1 MNTDFRIFW
10 QFNRLQR
17 YKKKLNIENIPSEE
31 DKNYAVFA
39 FFFIFSSRALAYIIF
54 FLYLC
59 GSIWCMMQKKEFTSD
74 EEQMIQHEFELL
86 LDDYAHTPHRQKV
99 ELITH
104 AFNFA
109 HKAHY
114 GVRRLSG
121 EPYIMHP
128 LAVARICVKEIGLG
142 STSICAA
149 LLHDVVEDTDYT
161 VEDIAGLFGEK
172 IAQIVGGLTKISGG
186 VFGSQAS
193 EQAENFRKLL
203 LTISDDIRVVL
214 IKIADRLHNMRTLGA
229 QPKDKQYKIAGET
242 QYIYAPLAHRLG
254 LFPIKT
260 ELEDLSF
267 KYEHPETWQ
276 EIHDKLEKVK
286 ANQMDSYEHFAQPI
300 RERLT
305 SMGYSFT
312 LKARIKSVYSIWK
325 KMVRQQC
332 SFEDVYDLLAVRIIF
347 TPKDSLSEKDQCWM
361 IYSAIT
367 EIFRPHPER
376 IRDWISTPK
385 ANGYEALHVTVMG
398 KDGQWI
404 EVQIRT
410 DRMHEIAERGY
421 AAHWKYKTGESD
433 DSELDKWLREIKDIL
448 AHPDKDAMEFLGTF
462 KLNLFAQEVFV
473 FTPKGEIK
481 TMPLGSTALD
491 FAFMLHSELGEHC
504 IGAKVNHA
512 LVPLSYQLKGGDQ
525 IEVLTSNSQHP
536 QKEWLNMVTTAKA
549 TNSLQQYFRREERRY
564 IRHGERLVEDAI
576 SMDERLSANHD
587 QVLARLLNYYHI
599 TTPNELYLQVGQGTI
614 RLNNIHEIVV
624 PKRGWRSYIPFLRD
638 DSSKTIDKPLEAEKT
653 LELETA
659 ESQKQKKKGPKA
671 IVLTDENLG
680 KEYLLSSCCH
690 PIPGD
695 EVLGYM
701 DENGQMHIHKIDCP
715 EANLLKTSYGKRI
728 YSASWNTHRVQS
740 FVETIEMKGIDE
752 FGIFIQV
759 LQTITEDFHINMRT
773 INVTSEDGI
782 FKGILEIYVY
792 DKNELEELL
801 KAIRKIEAV
810 KEVRRIVEN

>member
-1 MNTDFRIFW
+1 
-10 QFNRLQR
+10 
-17 YKKKLNIENIPSEE
+17 
-31 DKNYAVFA
+31 
-39 FFFIFSSRALAYIIF
+39 
-54 FLYLC
+54 
-59 GSIWCMMQKKEFTSD
+59 MQKSEFTQA
-74 EEQMIQHEFELL
+74 EEQMIQREFEALL
-86 LDDYAHTPHRQKV
+86 EDYAHTPHRQKV

-109 HKAHY
+109 NQAHY

-121 EPYIMHP
+121 EPYILHP
-128 LAVARICVKEIGLG
+128 IAVARICVREIGLG
-142 STSICAA
+142 STSICSA
-149 LLHDVVEDTDYT
+149 LLHDVVEDTDYS
-161 VEDIAGLFGEK
+161 VEDIRGLFGDK
-172 IAQIVGGLTKISGG
+172 IAQIVDGLTKISGG
-186 VFGSQAS
+186 VFGDQAS

-267 KYEHPETWQ
+267 KYEHPETWH
-276 EIHDKLEKVK
+276 EINEKLANVK
-286 ANQMDSYEHFAQPI
+286 ERQLASFEHFAEPI

-305 SMGYSFT
+305 SMGYHYT

-325 KMVRQQC
+325 KMMKQQC
-332 SFEDVYDLLAVRIIF
+332 AFEDVYDLLAVRIIF
-347 TPKDSLSEKDQCWM
+347 TPNESMSEKDQCWM

-367 EIFRPHPER
+367 EIYRPHPER

-410 DRMHEIAERGY
+410 DRMNEIAERGY

-433 DSELDKWLREIKDIL
+433 DSELDKWLREIKEIL

-504 IGAKVNHA
+504 IGAKVNHS
-512 LVPLSYQLKGGDQ
+512 LVPLSYRLKGGDQ
-525 IEVLTSNSQHP
+525 IEILTSNSQHP
-536 QKEWLNMVTTAKA
+536 QKEWMDMVTTAKA
-549 TNSLQQYFRREERRY
+549 KNGLQQYFRREERRY
-564 IRHGERLVEDAI
+564 MKHGERLVEDAI
-576 SMDERLSANHD
+576 KIDPELSANHD
-587 QVLARLLNYYHI
+587 TVLARLLNYYQM
-599 TTPNELYLQVGQGTI
+599 TQPSELYAEVGQGAI
-614 RLNNIHEIVV
+614 RLDNIREIVF
-624 PKRGWRSYIPFLRD
+624 PRRGWKSYIPFFG
-638 DSSKTIDKPLEAEKT
+638 SKEEPAPTLPKEKENKPTPTLPKGKEITAEKP
-653 LELETA
+653 
-659 ESQKQKKKGPKA
+659 KKKVPHA
-671 IVLTDENLG
+671 IVLTDDELN
-680 KEYLLSSCCH
+680 KKFVLSQCCH

-701 DENGQMHIHKIDCP
+701 DEEGLMHIHKIDCP

-728 YSASWNTHRVQS
+728 YSATWNTHRVQS
-740 FVETIEMKGIDE
+740 FVETIELKGIDK
-752 FGIFIQV
+752 FGVFIHV
-759 LQTITEDFHINMRT
+759 LQTITTDFHINMRA
-773 INVTSEDGI
+773 INISSEDGI
-782 FKGILEIYVY
+782 FKGTMEVYVY
-792 DKNELEELL
+792 DRKELDDLL
-801 KAIRKIEAV
+801 KAIRKIDDI
-810 KEVRRIVEN
+810 KEVKRVTVES

>member
-1 MNTDFRIFW
+1 MQKSEFT
-10 QFNRLQR
+10 
-17 YKKKLNIENIPSEE
+17 PEE
-31 DKNYAVFA
+31 D
-39 FFFIFSSRALAYIIF
+39 L
-54 FLYLC
+54 
-59 GSIWCMMQKKEFTSD
+59 
-74 EEQMIQHEFELL
+74 MIQREFEALL
-86 LDDYAHTPHRQKV
+86 ADYAQTPHRQKT

-109 HKAHY
+109 YKAHY

-128 LAVARICVKEIGLG
+128 LAVARICAREIGLG
-142 STSICAA
+142 STSICSA

-161 VEDIAGLFGEK
+161 VEDIAGLFGDK
-172 IAQIVGGLTKISGG
+172 IAQIVSGLTKISGG

-267 KYEHPETWQ
+267 RYEHPETWQ

-286 ANQMDSYEHFAQPI
+286 ASQMETYEQFAAPI

-305 SMGYSFT
+305 SMGYNFV

-332 SFEDVYDLLAVRIIF
+332 AFEDVYDLLAVRIIF
-347 TPKDSLSEKDQCWM
+347 TPNESMSEKDQCWM

-367 EIFRPHPER
+367 ELYRPHPER

-398 KDGQWI
+398 ANGEWI

-410 DRMHEIAERGY
+410 DRMNEIAERGY

-433 DSELDKWLREIKDIL
+433 DSELDKWIREIKEIL
-448 AHPDKDAMEFLGTF
+448 AHPEKDAMEFLGTF

-473 FTPKGEIK
+473 FTPSGEIK

-491 FAFMLHSELGEHC
+491 FAFLLHSELGEHC
-504 IGAKVNHA
+504 IGAKVNHS
-512 LVPLSYQLKGGDQ
+512 LVPLSYKLKGGDQ
-525 IEVLTSNSQHP
+525 IEILTSTSQHP
-536 QKEWLNMVTTAKA
+536 QQEWLDIVTTAKA
-549 TNSLQQYFRREERRY
+549 KNVLNQYFRREERRY
-564 IRHGERLVEDAI
+564 MKHGEHLVEDAI
-576 SMDERLSANHD
+576 AMDKQLAANHD
-587 QVLARLLNYYHI
+587 MVLARLLSYYGM
-599 TTPNELYLQVGQGTI
+599 TQPTELYLQVGQGTI
-614 RLNNIHEIVV
+614 RLDNINEIVF
-624 PKRGWRSYIPFLRD
+624 PKRGWRSYIPFIGRMTKQEEPVKLP
-638 DSSKTIDKPLEAEKT
+638 KEQETPATENKPADKP
-653 LELETA
+653 
-659 ESQKQKKKGPKA
+659 KKKEPHA

-680 KEYLLSSCCH
+680 KQYILSNCCH

-695 EVLGYM
+695 EVLGYLDSDGKM
-701 DENGQMHIHKIDCP
+701 YIHKIDCP
-715 EANLLKTSYGKRI
+715 EANLLKTSFGKRI
-728 YSASWNTHRVQS
+728 YSATWNTHRVQS
-740 FVETIEMKGIDE
+740 FVETIEFKGIDK
-752 FGIFIQV
+752 FGVFIQV
-759 LQTITEDFHINMRT
+759 LQTITTEFHINMRT
-773 INVTSEDGI
+773 VHVTSEDGI
-782 FKGILEIYVY
+782 FKGTMEIYVY
-792 DKNELEELL
+792 DRSELDDLL
-801 KAIRKIEAV
+801 KAIRKIEDI
-810 KEVRRIVEN
+810 KEVKRVVNDN

>member
-1 MNTDFRIFW
+1 
-10 QFNRLQR
+10 
-17 YKKKLNIENIPSEE
+17 
-31 DKNYAVFA
+31 
-39 FFFIFSSRALAYIIF
+39 
-54 FLYLC
+54 
-59 GSIWCMMQKKEFTSD
+59 MQKSEFTP
-74 EEQMIQHEFELL
+74 EEELMIQREFEAL

-99 ELITH
+99 ELITL

-128 LAVARICVKEIGLG
+128 LAVARICVREIGLG
-142 STSICAA
+142 STSICSA

-161 VEDIAGLFGEK
+161 EQDIAGLFGDK
-172 IAQIVGGLTKISGG
+172 IAQIVSGLTKISGG
-186 VFGSQAS
+186 VFGDQAS

-214 IKIADRLHNMRTLGA
+214 IKIADRLHNMRTLGS
-229 QPKDKQYKIAGET
+229 QRKDKQYKIAGET

-267 KYEHPETWQ
+267 KYQHPETWQ
-276 EIHDKLEKVK
+276 EIHDKLEAIK
-286 ANQMDSYEHFAQPI
+286 AGKLEDYEVFSAPI

-305 SMGYSFT
+305 SMGYSFHM
-312 LKARIKSVYSIWK
+312 KARIKSVYSIWK
-325 KMVRQQC
+325 KMMRQQC
-332 SFEDVYDLLAVRIIF
+332 AFEDVYDLMAVRIIF
-347 TPKDSLSEKDQCWM
+347 TPNESMSEKDQCWM

-367 EIFRPHPER
+367 EIYRPHPER

-398 KDGQWI
+398 KNGEWV

-410 DRMHEIAERGY
+410 ERMHEIAEHGY

-433 DSELDKWLREIKDIL
+433 DGLDKWIQEIKEIL

-473 FTPKGEIK
+473 FTPAGEIK

-491 FAFMLHSELGEHC
+491 FAFLLHSELGEHC
-504 IGAKVNHA
+504 IGAKVNHT

-525 IEVLTSNSQHP
+525 VEILTSSSQHP
-536 QKEWLNMVTTAKA
+536 EKEWLKMVTTAKA
-549 TNSLQQYFRREERRY
+549 RNGLNQYFRREERRY
-564 IRHGERLVEDAI
+564 IKHGERLVEDAI
-576 SMDERLSANHD
+576 QMDKDLAANHD
-587 QVLARLLNYYHI
+587 MALARLLSYYNM
-599 TTPNELYLQVGQGTI
+599 TQPAELYAQVGQGMI
-614 RLNNIHEIVV
+614 RLDNIREIVY
-624 PKRGWRSYIPFLRD
+624 PKRSLLSYVPFLG
-638 DSSKTIDKPLEAEKT
+638 KKGDKPAPQEKAQVATPEATKTDAAEKP
-653 LELETA
+653 
-659 ESQKQKKKGPKA
+659 KKNSHA

-680 KEYLLSSCCH
+680 KEYMLSNCCH

-701 DENGQMHIHKIDCP
+701 DEKGLMHIHKLECP
-715 EANLLKTSYGKRI
+715 EAALLKTSYGKRL
-728 YSASWNTHRVQS
+728 YSATWNTHRVQS
-740 FVETIEMKGIDE
+740 FVETIELKGIDK
-752 FGIFIQV
+752 FGVFIQV
-759 LQTITEDFHINMRT
+759 LQAITTDFHINMRA
-773 INVTSEDGI
+773 INVSSDDGI
-782 FKGILEIYVY
+782 FQGTMEVYVY
-792 DKNELEELL
+792 DKNELEALL
-801 KAIRKIEAV
+801 KAIRKVENI
-810 KEVRRIVEN
+810 KEVRRKLKDDN

>member
-1 MNTDFRIFW
+1 MQKSEFTA
-10 QFNRLQR
+10 
-17 YKKKLNIENIPSEE
+17 EE
-31 DKNYAVFA
+31 D
-39 FFFIFSSRALAYIIF
+39 L
-54 FLYLC
+54 
-59 GSIWCMMQKKEFTSD
+59 
-74 EEQMIQHEFELL
+74 MIQREFEAL
-86 LDDYAHTPHRQKV
+86 LDDYAHTLHSQKV

-109 HKAHY
+109 YKAHY

-128 LAVARICVKEIGLG
+128 LAVARICVKQIGLG

-161 VEDIAGLFGEK
+161 IEDIAGLFGDK

-214 IKIADRLHNMRTLGA
+214 IKIADRLHNMRTLGS

-242 QYIYAPLAHRLG
+242 EYIYAPLAHRLG

-276 EIHDKLEKVK
+276 EIHDKLEAIEGSKLE
-286 ANQMDSYEHFAQPI
+286 DYEVFSAPI
-300 RERLT
+300 RERLQ
-305 SMGYSFT
+305 SMGYTFT
-312 LKARIKSVYSIWK
+312 MKARIKSVYSIWK
-325 KMVRQQC
+325 KMMRQQC
-332 SFEDVYDLLAVRIIF
+332 AFEDVYDLMAVRIIF
-347 TPKDSLSEKDQCWM
+347 TPNESMSEKDQCWM

-367 EIFRPHPER
+367 EIYRPHPER

-398 KDGQWI
+398 KNGEWV

-410 DRMHEIAERGY
+410 DRMHEIAEHGY

-433 DSELDKWLREIKDIL
+433 DGLDKWIQEIKEVL

-481 TMPLGSTALD
+481 TLPLGATALD
-491 FAFMLHSELGEHC
+491 FAFLLHSELGEHC
-504 IGAKVNHA
+504 IGAKVNHT
-512 LVPLSYQLKGGDQ
+512 LVPLSYRLKGGDQ
-525 IEVLTSNSQHP
+525 IEILTSNSQHP
-536 QKEWLNMVTTAKA
+536 QREWLKMVITARA
-549 TNSLQQYFRREERRY
+549 RNGLNQYFRREERRY
-564 IRHGERLVEDAI
+564 IKHGEKLVEDAI
-576 SMDERLSANHD
+576 LMDKDLAADRDLA
-587 QVLARLLNYYHI
+587 LARLLNHYDL
-599 TTPNELYLQVGQGTI
+599 TQPSELYAQVGQGSI
-614 RLNNIHEIVV
+614 RLDNIHDIVY
-624 PKRGWRSYIPFLRD
+624 PKRSLLSYVPFIGKRNNLSPTLPSREGEKD
-638 DSSKTIDKPLEAEKT
+638 AVKP
-653 LELETA
+653 
-659 ESQKQKKKGPKA
+659 KKGPHS

-680 KEYLLSSCCH
+680 KEYILSQCCH

-695 EVLGYM
+695 EVLGYLDAEGM
-701 DENGQMHIHKIDCP
+701 MHIHKLDCP
-715 EANLLKTSYGKRI
+715 EAALLKTSYGKRL
-728 YSASWNTHRVQS
+728 YSATWNTHRVQS
-740 FVETIEMKGIDE
+740 FVETIELKGIDK
-752 FGIFIQV
+752 FGVFIQV
-759 LQTITEDFHINMRT
+759 LQAITTDFHINMRA
-773 INVTSEDGI
+773 INISSEDGI
-782 FKGILEIYVY
+782 FKGTMEIYVY

-801 KAIRKIEAV
+801 KAIRKVENI
-810 KEVRRIVEN
+810 KEVKRYEKDF

>member
-1 MNTDFRIFW
+1 MQKSEFT
-10 QFNRLQR
+10 
-17 YKKKLNIENIPSEE
+17 PEE
-31 DKNYAVFA
+31 D
-39 FFFIFSSRALAYIIF
+39 L
-54 FLYLC
+54 
-59 GSIWCMMQKKEFTSD
+59 
-74 EEQMIQHEFELL
+74 MIQREFEALL
-86 LDDYAHTPHRQKV
+86 ADYAQTPHRQKT

-109 HKAHY
+109 YKAHY

-128 LAVARICVKEIGLG
+128 LAVARICVREIGLG
-142 STSICAA
+142 STSICSA

-161 VEDIAGLFGEK
+161 VEDIAGLFGDK
-172 IAQIVGGLTKISGG
+172 IAQIVSGLTKISGG

-267 KYEHPETWQ
+267 HYEHPETWQ
-276 EIHDKLEKVK
+276 EIHDKLEAVK
-286 ANQMDSYEHFAQPI
+286 ASQLETYEQFVAPI
-300 RERLT
+300 HERLT
-305 SMGYSFT
+305 SMGYHFV

-332 SFEDVYDLLAVRIIF
+332 AFEDVYDLLAVRIIF
-347 TPKDSLSEKDQCWM
+347 TPNESMSEKDQCWM

-367 EIFRPHPER
+367 ELYRPHPER

-398 KDGQWI
+398 ANGEWI

-410 DRMHEIAERGY
+410 DRMNEIAERGY

-433 DSELDKWLREIKDIL
+433 DSELDKWIREIKEIL
-448 AHPDKDAMEFLGTF
+448 AHPEKDAMEFLGTF

-473 FTPKGEIK
+473 FTPAGEIK

-491 FAFMLHSELGEHC
+491 FAFLLHSELGEHC
-504 IGAKVNHA
+504 IGAKVNHT
-512 LVPLSYQLKGGDQ
+512 LVPLSYKLKGGDQ
-525 IEVLTSNSQHP
+525 IEILTSTSQHP
-536 QKEWLNMVTTAKA
+536 QQEWLEIVTTAKA
-549 TNSLQQYFRREERRY
+549 KNVLNQYFRREERRY
-564 IRHGERLVEDAI
+564 MKHGEQLVEDAI
-576 SMDERLSANHD
+576 EMDHQLAANHD
-587 QVLARLLNYYHI
+587 MVLARLLSYYGM
-599 TTPNELYLQVGQGTI
+599 TQPTELYLQVGQGAI
-614 RLNNIHEIVV
+614 RLDNIHEIVF
-624 PKRGWRSYIPFLRD
+624 PKRGWRSYIPFIGRM
-638 DSSKTIDKPLEAEKT
+638 SKQEESVSLPKEPEPQPTENKPADKP
-653 LELETA
+653 
-659 ESQKQKKKGPKA
+659 KKKEPHA

-680 KEYLLSSCCH
+680 KQYILSHCCH

-695 EVLGYM
+695 EVLGYQDNDGKM
-701 DENGQMHIHKIDCP
+701 YIHKIDCP

-728 YSASWNTHRVQS
+728 YSATWNTHRVQS
-740 FVETIEMKGIDE
+740 FVETIEFKGIDK
-752 FGIFIQV
+752 FGVFIQV
-759 LQTITEDFHINMRT
+759 LQTITTEFHINMRT
-773 INVTSEDGI
+773 VHVTSEDGI
-782 FKGILEIYVY
+782 FKGSMEIYVY
-792 DKNELEELL
+792 DRSELDDLL
-801 KAIRKIEAV
+801 KAIRKIEDI
-810 KEVRRIVEN
+810 KEVKRVITDN

>member
-1 MNTDFRIFW
+1 MKESAFTPAEEELI
-10 QFNRLQR
+10 QR
-17 YKKKLNIENIPSEE
+17 
-31 DKNYAVFA
+31 
-39 FFFIFSSRALAYIIF
+39 
-54 FLYLC
+54 
-59 GSIWCMMQKKEFTSD
+59 
-74 EEQMIQHEFELL
+74 EFEAL
-86 LDDYAHTPHRQKV
+86 LDDYAHTPHRQKI

-109 HKAHY
+109 NKAHY

-128 LAVARICVKEIGLG
+128 LAVARICVREIGLG

-161 VEDIAGLFGEK
+161 VEDIAGLFGDK
-172 IAQIVGGLTKISGG
+172 IAQIVSGLTKISGG
-186 VFGSQAS
+186 VFGEQAS

-267 KYEHPETWQ
+267 KYEHPDTWQ
-276 EIHDKLEKVK
+276 EIHDKLEAVRSR
-286 ANQMDSYEHFAQPI
+286 QLESFEQFAEPI

-305 SMGYSFT
+305 NMGYQFT
-312 LKARIKSVYSIWK
+312 LKVRIKSVYSIWK
-325 KMVRQQC
+325 KMMKQQIP
-332 SFEDVYDLLAVRIIF
+332 FEDVYDLLAVRIVF
-347 TPKDSLSEKDQCWM
+347 TPNESMSEKDQCWM

-367 EIFRPHPER
+367 EIYRPHPER

-398 KDGQWI
+398 KDGNWV

-433 DSELDKWLREIKDIL
+433 DSELDRWLREIKEIL
-448 AHPDKDAMEFLGTF
+448 EHPEKDAMEFLGTF

-473 FTPKGEIK
+473 FTPKGEVM

-491 FAFMLHSELGEHC
+491 FAFLLHSELGEHC

-512 LVPLSYQLKGGDQ
+512 LVPLSYRLKGGDQ
-525 IEVLTSNSQHP
+525 VEVLTSSSQHP
-536 QKEWLNMVTTAKA
+536 QKEWLDIATTAKA
-549 TNSLQQYFRREERRY
+549 RNCLNLYFRREERKY
-564 IRHGERLVEDAI
+564 AKHGERLVADAI
-576 SMDERLSANHD
+576 QMDKDLAANPD
-587 QVLARLLNYYHI
+587 RSLAQLLNHYGI
-599 TTPNELYLQVGQGTI
+599 THPSELYLQVGQGLI
-614 RLNNIHEIVV
+614 RLDNIREIVLPKKNWLSYV
-624 PKRGWRSYIPFLRD
+624 PFIGKR
-638 DSSKTIDKPLEAEKT
+638 EKNT
-653 LELETA
+653 ELNTQTPHTDEPHSGTK
-659 ESQKQKKKGPKA
+659 EKKKQPHA
-671 IVLTDENLG
+671 ITLTDENLG
-680 KEYLLSSCCH
+680 KQYILSNCCH

-695 EVLGYM
+695 EVLGYKSE
-701 DENGQMHIHKIDCP
+701 DGQMYIHKIDCP

-728 YSASWNTHRVQS
+728 YSATWNTHRVQS
-740 FVETIEMKGIDE
+740 FVETIELKGIDK
-752 FGIFIQV
+752 FGVFINV
-759 LQTITEDFHINMRT
+759 LKIISSEFHINMRS
-773 INVTSEDGI
+773 ISLSSEDGI
-782 FKGILEIYVY
+782 FKGTMEIYVY
-792 DKNELEELL
+792 DRKELDSLL
-801 KAIRKIEAV
+801 KAVKKIDDI
-810 KEVRRIVEN
+810 KEIKRVTETE

>member
-1 MNTDFRIFW
+1 M
-10 QFNRLQR
+10 Q
-17 YKKKLNIENIPSEE
+17 
-31 DKNYAVFA
+31 
-39 FFFIFSSRALAYIIF
+39 
-54 FLYLC
+54 
-59 GSIWCMMQKKEFTSD
+59 GSEFTQA
-74 EEQMIQHEFELL
+74 EEEMIRREFEAL

-142 STSICAA
+142 STSICSA

-161 VEDIAGLFGEK
+161 VEDIAGLFGDK

-186 VFGSQAS
+186 VFGDQAS

-229 QPKDKQYKIAGET
+229 QPKNKQYKIAGET

-267 KYEHPETWQ
+267 KYEHPETWN
-276 EIHDKLEKVK
+276 EIHEKLEAIKEK
-286 ANQMDSYEHFAQPI
+286 QFESFESFAKPI

-305 SMGYSFT
+305 NMGYTFT
-312 LKARIKSVYSIWK
+312 LKARIKTVYSIWK
-325 KMVRQQC
+325 KMVSKQC
-332 SFEDVYDLLAVRIIF
+332 SFEDVYDLMAVRIIF
-347 TPKDSLSEKDQCWM
+347 NPHDNMSEKDQCWM

-367 EIFRPHPER
+367 EIYRPHPER

-398 KDGQWI
+398 SYGEWI

-410 DRMHEIAERGY
+410 TRMHEIAEHGY
-421 AAHWKYKTGESD
+421 AAHWKYKTGEKD
-433 DSELDKWLREIKDIL
+433 ESELDKWLQEIKDIL
-448 AHPDKDAMEFLGTF
+448 AHPDKDAMEFLGNF

-473 FTPKGEIK
+473 FTPAGELK
-481 TMPLGSTALD
+481 TMPQGSSVID

-504 IGAKVNHA
+504 IGAKVNHV
-512 LVPLSYQLKGGDQ
+512 LVPVSYRLKGGDQ
-525 IEVLTSNSQHP
+525 VEILTSNSQHP
-536 QKEWLNMVTTAKA
+536 QKERWDFAVTAKA
-549 TNSLQQYFRREERRY
+549 QNGLNQYFRREERKY
-564 IRHGERLVEDAI
+564 IKHGELLVEDAI
-576 SMDERLSANHD
+576 SMDKDLAANHD
-587 QVLARLLNYYHI
+587 QALARLLNNYHI
-599 TTPNELYLQVGQGTI
+599 TTPNEFYLEVGQGAI
-614 RLNNIHEIVV
+614 RLDNVHEIVF
-624 PKRGWRSYIPFLRD
+624 PKRGWRSYIPFIGKKEQNIETPTLD
-638 DSSKTIDKPLEAEKT
+638 PVKKEIVKP
-653 LELETA
+653 
-659 ESQKQKKKGPKA
+659 KKGSKD

-680 KEYLLSSCCH
+680 KEYLLSPCCH

-695 EVLGYM
+695 EVLGYL
-701 DENGQMHIHKIDCP
+701 DETGKMHIHKIDCE
-715 EANLLKTSYGKRI
+715 EAQVLKSSYGKRI
-728 YSASWNTHRVQS
+728 YAATWNTHRVQS
-740 FVETIEMKGIDE
+740 FVETIEITGIDK
-752 FGIFIQV
+752 FGVFIRV
-759 LQTITEDFHINMRT
+759 LQSITTDFHINIRT
-773 INVTSEDGI
+773 INISSEDGI
-782 FKGILEIYVY
+782 FRGRMDIYVY
-792 DKNELEELL
+792 DRSEMDELL
-801 KAIRKIEAV
+801 KALRKIEDIQDV
-810 KEVRRIVEN
+810 KRVDPDED

>member
-1 MNTDFRIFW
+1 MRHFGFTMQKSEFT
-10 QFNRLQR
+10 
-17 YKKKLNIENIPSEE
+17 PEE
-31 DKNYAVFA
+31 D
-39 FFFIFSSRALAYIIF
+39 L
-54 FLYLC
+54 
-59 GSIWCMMQKKEFTSD
+59 
-74 EEQMIQHEFELL
+74 MIQREFEALL
-86 LDDYAHTPHRQKV
+86 ADYAQTPHRQKT

-109 HKAHY
+109 YKAHY

-128 LAVARICVKEIGLG
+128 LAVARICVREIGLG
-142 STSICAA
+142 STSICSA

-161 VEDIAGLFGEK
+161 VEDIAGLFGDK
-172 IAQIVGGLTKISGG
+172 IAQIVSGLTKISGG

-267 KYEHPETWQ
+267 HYEHPETWQ

-286 ANQMDSYEHFAQPI
+286 ASQMETYEQFAAPI

-305 SMGYSFT
+305 SMGYHFV

-332 SFEDVYDLLAVRIIF
+332 AFEDVYDLLAVRIIF
-347 TPKDSLSEKDQCWM
+347 TPNESMSEKDQCWM

-367 EIFRPHPER
+367 ELYRPHPER

-398 KDGQWI
+398 ANGEWI

-410 DRMHEIAERGY
+410 DRMNEIAERGY

-433 DSELDKWLREIKDIL
+433 DSELDKWIREIKEIL
-448 AHPDKDAMEFLGTF
+448 AHPEKDAMEFLGTF

-473 FTPKGEIK
+473 FTPSGEIK

-491 FAFMLHSELGEHC
+491 FAFLLHSELGEHC
-504 IGAKVNHA
+504 IGAKVNHS
-512 LVPLSYQLKGGDQ
+512 LVPLSYKLKGGDQ
-525 IEVLTSNSQHP
+525 IEILTSTSQHP
-536 QKEWLNMVTTAKA
+536 QQEWLDIVTTAKA
-549 TNSLQQYFRREERRY
+549 KNVLNQYFRREERRY
-564 IRHGERLVEDAI
+564 MKHGEQLVEDAI
-576 SMDERLSANHD
+576 AMDSKLSTNHD
-587 QVLARLLNYYHI
+587 MVLARLLSYYGM
-599 TTPNELYLQVGQGTI
+599 TQPSELYLQVGQGTI
-614 RLNNIHEIVV
+614 RLDNINEIVF
-624 PKRGWRSYIPFLRD
+624 PKRGWRSYIPFIGRMTKQAEPVTLP
-638 DSSKTIDKPLEAEKT
+638 KGQETPATENKPAEKP
-653 LELETA
+653 
-659 ESQKQKKKGPKA
+659 KKKEPHA

-680 KEYLLSSCCH
+680 KQYVLSNCCH

-695 EVLGYM
+695 EVLGYLDTDGKM
-701 DENGQMHIHKIDCP
+701 YIHKIDCP
-715 EANLLKTSYGKRI
+715 EANLLKTSFGKRI
-728 YSASWNTHRVQS
+728 YSATWNTHRVQS
-740 FVETIEMKGIDE
+740 FVETIEFKGIDT
-752 FGIFIQV
+752 FGVFIQV
-759 LQTITEDFHINMRT
+759 LQTITTDFHINMRT
-773 INVTSEDGI
+773 VHVTSEDGI
-782 FKGILEIYVY
+782 FKGTMEIYVY
-792 DKNELEELL
+792 DRSELDDLL
-801 KAIRKIEAV
+801 KAIRKIEDI
-810 KEVRRIVEN
+810 KEVKRVVNDN

>member
-1 MNTDFRIFW
+1 
-10 QFNRLQR
+10 
-17 YKKKLNIENIPSEE
+17 
-31 DKNYAVFA
+31 
-39 FFFIFSSRALAYIIF
+39 
-54 FLYLC
+54 
-59 GSIWCMMQKKEFTSD
+59 MQKSEFTQA
-74 EEQMIQHEFELL
+74 EEQMIQREFEAL

-109 HKAHY
+109 HRAHY

-121 EPYIMHP
+121 EPYILHP
-128 LAVARICVKEIGLG
+128 IAVARICVKEIGLG
-142 STSICAA
+142 STSICSA

-161 VEDIAGLFGEK
+161 VEDIRGLFGDK
-172 IAQIVGGLTKISGG
+172 IAQIVDGLTKISGA
-186 VFGSQAS
+186 VFGDQAS

-276 EIHDKLEKVK
+276 EIHDKLETIKERQL
-286 ANQMDSYEHFAQPI
+286 ASFEQFAQPI
-300 RERLT
+300 RDRLT
-305 SMGYSFT
+305 SMGYQYT

-325 KMVRQQC
+325 KMMKQQC
-332 SFEDVYDLLAVRIIF
+332 AFEDVYDLLAVRIIF
-347 TPKDSLSEKDQCWM
+347 TPNESMSEKDQCWM

-367 EIFRPHPER
+367 EIYRPHPER

-410 DRMHEIAERGY
+410 DRMNEIAERGY

-433 DSELDKWLREIKDIL
+433 DSELDKWLREIKEIL
-448 AHPDKDAMEFLGTF
+448 AHPEKDSMEFLSTF

-512 LVPLSYQLKGGDQ
+512 LVPLSYRLKGGDQ
-525 IEVLTSNSQHP
+525 IEILTSNSQHP
-536 QKEWLNMVTTAKA
+536 QKEWMDMVTTAKA
-549 TNSLQQYFRREERRY
+549 RNGLQQYFHREERRY
-564 IRHGERLVEDAI
+564 IKHGERLVEDAI
-576 SMDERLSANHD
+576 KMDPELNANHD
-587 QVLARLLNYYHI
+587 TALARLLNYYQM
-599 TTPNELYLQVGQGTI
+599 TQPTELYAEVGQGAI
-614 RLNNIHEIVV
+614 RLDNIHEIVY
-624 PKRGWRSYIPFLRD
+624 PKRGWKSYIPFLGRND
-638 DSSKTIDKPLEAEKT
+638 KTSAAKPLNDTPAASNDKEQPAEK
-653 LELETA
+653 
-659 ESQKQKKKGPKA
+659 PKNKVPHA
-671 IVLTDENLG
+671 VVLTDDELG
-680 KEYLLSSCCH
+680 KKFVLSNCCH

-701 DENGQMHIHKIDCP
+701 DEKGLLHIHKIDCP

-740 FVETIEMKGIDE
+740 FVETIELKGIDK
-752 FGIFIQV
+752 FGVFIHV
-759 LQTITEDFHINMRT
+759 LQTITTDFHINIRS
-773 INVTSEDGI
+773 INISSEDGI
-782 FKGILEIYVY
+782 FKGTMEVYVY
-792 DKNELEELL
+792 DRKELDDLL
-801 KAIRKIEAV
+801 KALRKIEDIKDV
-810 KEVRRIVEN
+810 KRINELTNE

>member
-1 MNTDFRIFW
+1 
-10 QFNRLQR
+10 
-17 YKKKLNIENIPSEE
+17 
-31 DKNYAVFA
+31 
-39 FFFIFSSRALAYIIF
+39 
-54 FLYLC
+54 
-59 GSIWCMMQKKEFTSD
+59 
-74 EEQMIQHEFELL
+74 MIQREFEAL

-109 HKAHY
+109 YKAHY

-142 STSICAA
+142 STSICSA

-161 VEDIAGLFGEK
+161 VEDIAGLFGDK
-172 IAQIVGGLTKISGG
+172 IAQIVDGLTKISGG
-186 VFGSQAS
+186 VFGDRAS

-203 LTISDDIRVVL
+203 LTISEDIRVVL
-214 IKIADRLHNMRTLGA
+214 IKIADRLHNMRTLGS

-267 KYEHPETWQ
+267 RYEHPETWQ
-276 EIHDKLEKVK
+276 EIHDKLEAIK
-286 ANQMDSYEHFAQPI
+286 ASKLESYEVFSKPI
-300 RERLT
+300 RERLE
-305 SMGYSFT
+305 SMGYTFT
-312 LKARIKSVYSIWK
+312 MKARIKTAYSIWK
-325 KMVRQQC
+325 KMMRQQC
-332 SFEDVYDLLAVRIIF
+332 AFEDVYDIMAVRIVF
-347 TPKDSLSEKDQCWM
+347 TPNESMSEKDQCWM

-367 EIFRPHPER
+367 EIYRPHPER

-398 KDGQWI
+398 KNGEWV

-410 DRMHEIAERGY
+410 DRMHEIAEHGY

-433 DSELDKWLREIKDIL
+433 DSELDKWLQEIKEIL

-481 TMPLGSTALD
+481 TMPLGATALD

-504 IGAKVNHA
+504 IGAKVNHN

-525 IEVLTSNSQHP
+525 VEILTSNSQHP
-536 QKEWLNMVTTAKA
+536 QKEWLKLVTTAKA
-549 TNSLQQYFRREERRY
+549 RNGLNQYFKREERKY
-564 IRHGERLVEDAI
+564 MKHGERLVADAI
-576 SMDERLSANHD
+576 NMDKDLAANPEEC
-587 QVLARLLNYYHI
+587 LARLLDYYGSASLS
-599 TTPNELYLQVGQGTI
+599 ELYTEVGQGAI
-614 RLNNIHEIVV
+614 RLTNIHDIVF
-624 PKRGWRSYIPFLRD
+624 PKRGLLSYIPFIGKKDTPVNERNGENQE
-638 DSSKTIDKPLEAEKT
+638 IVKP
-653 LELETA
+653 
-659 ESQKQKKKGPKA
+659 KKGSHA

-680 KEYLLSSCCH
+680 KEYMLSNCCH

-695 EVLGYM
+695 EVLGFL
-701 DENGQMHIHKIDCP
+701 DEKGQMHIHKVDCP
-715 EANLLKTSYGKRI
+715 EAKLLKTSYGKRL
-728 YSASWNTHRVQS
+728 YSATWNTHRVQS
-740 FVETIEMKGIDE
+740 FVETIELKGIDK
-752 FGIFIQV
+752 FGVFIQV
-759 LQTITEDFHINMRT
+759 LQTITTEFHINMRA
-773 INVTSEDGI
+773 IHVSSDDGI
-782 FKGILEIYVY
+782 FQGTMEIYVY
-792 DKNELEELL
+792 DKSELEDLL
-801 KAIRKIEAV
+801 KAIRKIDDI
-810 KEVRRIVEN
+810 KEVKRVNID

>member
-1 MNTDFRIFW
+1 MF
-10 QFNRLQR
+10 
-17 YKKKLNIENIPSEE
+17 
-31 DKNYAVFA
+31 
-39 FFFIFSSRALAYIIF
+39 
-54 FLYLC
+54 
-59 GSIWCMMQKKEFTSD
+59 MQKSAFTPE
-74 EEQMIQHEFELL
+74 EEQMIQREFEAL

-128 LAVARICVKEIGLG
+128 LAVARICVREIGLG
-142 STSICAA
+142 STSICSA

-161 VEDIAGLFGEK
+161 VEDIAGLFGDK

-186 VFGSQAS
+186 VFGDQAS

-214 IKIADRLHNMRTLGA
+214 VKIADRLHNMRTLGA

-267 KYEHPETWQ
+267 KYEHPDTWQ
-276 EIHDKLEKVK
+276 EIHDKLESVK
-286 ANQMDSYEHFAQPI
+286 AYQMETFEHFAEPI
-300 RERLT
+300 RERL
-305 SMGYSFT
+305 SAMGYQYT

-325 KMVRQQC
+325 KMMRQQC
-332 SFEDVYDLLAVRIIF
+332 AFEDVYDLLAVRIIF
-347 TPKDSLSEKDQCWM
+347 TPKDSWSEKDQCWM

-367 EIFRPHPER
+367 ELYRPHPER

-398 KDGQWI
+398 KEGQWI

-433 DSELDKWLREIKDIL
+433 DSELDKWLREIKEIL
-448 AHPDKDAMEFLGTF
+448 ANPDKDAMEFLGTF

-473 FTPKGEIK
+473 FTPKGEVK
-481 TMPLGSTALD
+481 TMPLGSTTLD

-512 LVPLSYQLKGGDQ
+512 LVPVSYRLKGGDQ
-525 IEVLTSNSQHP
+525 IEILSSNSQHP
-536 QKEWLNMVTTAKA
+536 QKEWLNIVTTAKA
-549 TNSLQQYFRREERRY
+549 RNCLNQYFRREERKY
-564 IRHGERLVEDAI
+564 IKHGEQLVEDAI
-576 SMDERLSANHD
+576 QMDKDLAANHD
-587 QVLARLLNYYHI
+587 VALARLLNYYKM
-599 TTPNELYLQVGQGTI
+599 TQPSELYSQVGQGAI
-614 RLNNIHEIVV
+614 RLDNIHEIVY
-624 PKRGWRSYIPFLRD
+624 PKRSLLSYVPFIGKKQPKA
-638 DSSKTIDKPLEAEKT
+638 SAPTPVSKQPAEASAAGEKKP
-653 LELETA
+653 
-659 ESQKQKKKGPKA
+659 KKKEPHA

-680 KEYLLSSCCH
+680 KQYILSNCCH

-695 EVLGYM
+695 EVLGYL
-701 DENGQMHIHKIDCP
+701 DEKGKMHIHKIDCV

-728 YSASWNTHRVQS
+728 YSATWNTHRVQS
-740 FVETIEMKGIDE
+740 FIETIELRGIDK
-752 FGIFIQV
+752 FGLLVEV
-759 LQTITEDFHINMRT
+759 LQTITQDFHINMRS
-773 INVTSEDGI
+773 INVSSDDGI
-782 FKGILEIYVY
+782 IKGTLEVYVY
-792 DKNELEELL
+792 DRSELDELL
-801 KAIRKIEAV
+801 RALLKIKDI
-810 KEVRRIVEN
+810 KEVKRLTTDDEH

>member
-1 MNTDFRIFW
+1 
-10 QFNRLQR
+10 
-17 YKKKLNIENIPSEE
+17 
-31 DKNYAVFA
+31 
-39 FFFIFSSRALAYIIF
+39 
-54 FLYLC
+54 
-59 GSIWCMMQKKEFTSD
+59 MQKSEFTP
-74 EEQMIQHEFELL
+74 EEELMIQREFEAL

-109 HKAHY
+109 YKAHY

-128 LAVARICVKEIGLG
+128 LAVARICVREIGLG
-142 STSICAA
+142 STSICSA

-161 VEDIAGLFGEK
+161 EQDIAGLFGDK

-186 VFGSQAS
+186 VFGEQAS

-214 IKIADRLHNMRTLGA
+214 IKIADRLHNMRTLGS
-229 QPKDKQYKIAGET
+229 QRKDKQYKIAGET

-267 KYEHPETWQ
+267 KYQHPETWQ
-276 EIHDKLEKVK
+276 EIHDKLEAIKSTK
-286 ANQMDSYEHFAQPI
+286 LENYEVFAQPI
-300 RERLT
+300 RERLE
-305 SMGYSFT
+305 SMGYTFT

-325 KMVRQQC
+325 KMMSKQC
-332 SFEDVYDLLAVRIIF
+332 AFEDVYDIMAVRIIF
-347 TPKDSLSEKDQCWM
+347 TPHETMSEKDQCWM

-367 EIFRPHPER
+367 EIYRPHPER

-398 KDGQWI
+398 KNGEWI

-410 DRMHEIAERGY
+410 DRMHEIAEHGY

-433 DSELDKWLREIKDIL
+433 DSELDKWLQEIKDIL

-481 TMPLGSTALD
+481 TMPQGSTALD
-491 FAFMLHSELGEHC
+491 FAFLLHSELGEHC

-525 IEVLTSNSQHP
+525 VEVLTSNSQHP
-536 QKEWLNMVTTAKA
+536 QKEWLKIVTTAKA
-549 TNSLQQYFRREERRY
+549 RKGLNQYFMREERKY
-564 IRHGERLVEDAI
+564 TKHGERLVDDAI
-576 SMDERLSANHD
+576 SMDKDLAANREES
-587 QVLARLLNYYHI
+587 LARLLNYYGM
-599 TTPNELYLQVGQGTI
+599 TQPSELYAEVGQGAI
-614 RLNNIHEIVV
+614 RLDNIRDIVF
-624 PKRGWRSYIPFLRD
+624 PKRGWKSFIPFLGND
-638 DSSKTIDKPLEAEKT
+638 KMSAVKPHDSQESKAKSQEPQEAPKE
-653 LELETA
+653 
-659 ESQKQKKKGPKA
+659 KKKEAHA
-671 IVLTDENLG
+671 IILTDENLG

-695 EVLGYM
+695 EVLGYK
-701 DENGQMHIHKIDCP
+701 DEKGQMYIHKVDCP
-715 EANLLKTSYGKRI
+715 EAALLKTSFGKRL

-740 FVETIEMKGIDE
+740 FVETIELKGIDR
-752 FGIFIQV
+752 FGVFIQV
-759 LQTITEDFHINMRT
+759 LQTITTEFHINMRA
-773 INVTSEDGI
+773 INVSSEDGI
-782 FKGILEIYVY
+782 FKGTMELYVY
-792 DKNELEELL
+792 DRSELEDLL
-801 KAIRKIEAV
+801 KAIRKIENI
-810 KEVRRIVEN
+810 KEVKRVITDN

>member
-1 MNTDFRIFW
+1 MF
-10 QFNRLQR
+10 
-17 YKKKLNIENIPSEE
+17 
-31 DKNYAVFA
+31 
-39 FFFIFSSRALAYIIF
+39 
-54 FLYLC
+54 
-59 GSIWCMMQKKEFTSD
+59 MQKSAFTPE
-74 EEQMIQHEFELL
+74 EEQMIQREFEALL
-86 LDDYAHTPHRQKV
+86 EDYAQTPHRQNV
-99 ELITH
+99 EIITH

-128 LAVARICVKEIGLG
+128 LAVARICVREIGLG
-142 STSICAA
+142 STSICSA

-161 VEDIAGLFGEK
+161 VEDIAGLFGDK
-172 IAQIVGGLTKISGG
+172 IAQIVDGLTKISGG
-186 VFGSQAS
+186 VFGDQAS

-214 IKIADRLHNMRTLGA
+214 VKIADRLHNMRTLGA

-267 KYEHPETWQ
+267 KYEHPDTWQ
-276 EIHDKLEKVK
+276 EIHDKLESVK
-286 ANQMDSYEHFAQPI
+286 AYQMETFEHFAEPI
-300 RERLT
+300 RERL
-305 SMGYSFT
+305 SAMGYQYT

-325 KMVRQQC
+325 KMMKQQIN
-332 SFEDVYDLLAVRIIF
+332 FEDVYDLLAVRIIF
-347 TPKDSLSEKDQCWM
+347 TPHDNMSEKDQCWM

-367 EIFRPHPER
+367 ELYRPHPER

-398 KDGQWI
+398 KEGQWI

-433 DSELDKWLREIKDIL
+433 DSELDNWLREIKEIL
-448 AHPDKDAMEFLGTF
+448 ANPDKDAIEFLGTF

-473 FTPKGEIK
+473 FTPKGEVK
-481 TMPLGSTALD
+481 TMPLGSTTLD

-512 LVPLSYQLKGGDQ
+512 LVPVSYRLKGGDQ
-525 IEVLTSNSQHP
+525 IEILSSNSQHP
-536 QKEWLNMVTTAKA
+536 QKEWLNIVTTAKA
-549 TNSLQQYFRREERRY
+549 RNCLNQYFRREERKY
-564 IRHGERLVEDAI
+564 IKHGEQLVEDAI
-576 SMDERLSANHD
+576 QMDKDLAANHD
-587 QVLARLLNYYHI
+587 VALARLLNYYKM
-599 TTPNELYLQVGQGTI
+599 TQPSELYSQVGQGAI
-614 RLNNIHEIVV
+614 RLDNIHEIVY
-624 PKRGWRSYIPFLRD
+624 PKRSLLSYVPFIGKKQPKA
-638 DSSKTIDKPLEAEKT
+638 SAPTPVSKQPAEASAAGEKKP
-653 LELETA
+653 
-659 ESQKQKKKGPKA
+659 KKKEPHA

-680 KEYLLSSCCH
+680 KQYILSNCCH

-695 EVLGYM
+695 EVLGYL
-701 DENGQMHIHKIDCP
+701 DENGKMHIHKIDCV

-728 YSASWNTHRVQS
+728 YSATWNTHRVQS
-740 FVETIEMKGIDE
+740 FIETIELRGIDK
-752 FGIFIQV
+752 FGLLVEV
-759 LQTITEDFHINMRT
+759 LQTITQDFHINMRS
-773 INVTSEDGI
+773 INVSSDDGI
-782 FKGILEIYVY
+782 IKGTLEVYVY
-792 DKNELEELL
+792 DRSELDELL
-801 KAIRKIEAV
+801 RALLKIKDI
-810 KEVRRIVEN
+810 KEVKRLTTDDEH

>member
-1 MNTDFRIFW
+1 MST
-10 QFNRLQR
+10 
-17 YKKKLNIENIPSEE
+17 S
-31 DKNYAVFA
+31 
-39 FFFIFSSRALAYIIF
+39 
-54 FLYLC
+54 
-59 GSIWCMMQKKEFTSD
+59 MQKSEFTQE
-74 EEQMIQHEFELL
+74 EEQMIQREFEAL

-121 EPYIMHP
+121 EPYILHP
-128 LAVARICVKEIGLG
+128 IAVARICVREIGLG
-142 STSICAA
+142 STSICSA

-161 VEDIAGLFGEK
+161 VEDIAGLFGDK

-186 VFGSQAS
+186 VFGDQAS

-267 KYEHPETWQ
+267 KYEHPDTWQ
-276 EIHDKLEKVK
+276 EIHDKLEAVK
-286 ANQMDSYEHFAQPI
+286 TSQMANYEQFAEPI

-305 SMGYSFT
+305 SMGYKFE

-332 SFEDVYDLLAVRIIF
+332 AFEDVYDLLAVRIIF
-347 TPKDSLSEKDQCWM
+347 TPNESMSEKDQCWM

-367 EIFRPHPER
+367 EIYRPHPER

-385 ANGYEALHVTVMG
+385 SNGYEALHVTVMAAN
-398 KDGQWI
+398 GQWV

-448 AHPDKDAMEFLGTF
+448 AHPEKDAMEFLGTF

-504 IGAKVNHA
+504 IGAKVNHT

-536 QKEWLNMVTTAKA
+536 QREWLEMVTTAKA
-549 TNSLQQYFRREERRY
+549 KNGLNLYFRREERRY
-564 IRHGERLVEDAI
+564 IRHGERLLTDAI
-576 SMDERLSANHD
+576 NMDSDLSGKRD
-587 QVLARLLNYYHI
+587 LVLARLLSYYKLS
-599 TTPNELYLQVGQGTI
+599 TPNELYLQIGQGVL
-614 RLNNIHEIVV
+614 RLDNLHEIVL
-624 PKRGWRSYIPFLRD
+624 PKRGWRSYIPFIGKKQPSAISLQP
-638 DSSKTIDKPLEAEKT
+638 SEKKEIVKP
-653 LELETA
+653 
-659 ESQKQKKKGPKA
+659 KKGPHA

-680 KEYLLSSCCH
+680 KDYLLSQCCH

-695 EVLGYM
+695 EVLGYL
-701 DENGQMHIHKIDCP
+701 DEEGKMHIHKIDCP

-728 YSASWNTHRVQS
+728 YSATWNTHRVQS
-740 FVETIEMKGIDE
+740 FVETIEFKGIDK
-752 FGIFIQV
+752 FGVFIQV
-759 LQTITEDFHINMRT
+759 LQAITTEFHINMRSV
-773 INVTSEDGI
+773 NVTSEDGI
-782 FKGILEIYVY
+782 FKGTMEIYVY
-792 DKNELEELL
+792 DRTELEELL
-801 KAIRKIEAV
+801 KAIKKIDDI
-810 KEVRRIVEN
+810 KDVRRVDSN